1 MLTLDLISWNA
12 HAPPFAPRRA
22 ARLAALAAEIERRA
36 PEVVLLQE
44 IWFARDAAVLGAR
57 LAGSYEAVD
66 GAPRAW
72 SMRSGGLLAF
82 VRRTGGWA
90 ADGGAARFEPYTAWA
105 GRWRI
110 WEGDGLGGKGVQ
122 VLPLVHRAS
131 GARLVTL
138 HTHLQ
143 AQYDTIRHEGPR
155 AAQLR
160 QLAALAARLD
170 TELPVIGAGDLNTGP
185 EEWLYGELLAPAWL
199 DLTAPVR
206 RASPAART
214 QFDCGAEPLWIDYVL
229 ARRSP
234 RWTVDA
240 AVEVIENR
248 ARDDPFSD
256 HHGLHARITLDS
268 L

>member
-1 MLTLDLISWNA
+1 MLTLDLISWNT
-12 HAPPFAPRRA
+12 HGPPFAPRRA

-44 IWFARDAAVLGAR
+44 IWFARDAAALCAR
-57 LAGSYEAVD
+57 LAGNYDAVD

-82 VRRTGGWA
+82 VRHTGSWA
-90 ADGGAARFEPYTAWA
+90 ADSGAARFERYAAGA

-122 VLPLVHRAS
+122 VLPLVHRAR
-131 GARLVTL
+131 GARLMTL

-155 AAQLR
+155 AAQLQ
-160 QLAALAARLD
+160 QLAALAATLD
-170 TELPVIGAGDLNTGP
+170 AELPVIGAGDLNTGP
-185 EEWLYGELLAPAWL
+185 DEWLYGDLLAPTWH

-206 RASPAART
+206 AANAGART

-240 AVEVIENR
+240 TVEVIENR

-256 HHGLHARITLDS
+256 HHGLHARITFDNP
-268 L
+268 